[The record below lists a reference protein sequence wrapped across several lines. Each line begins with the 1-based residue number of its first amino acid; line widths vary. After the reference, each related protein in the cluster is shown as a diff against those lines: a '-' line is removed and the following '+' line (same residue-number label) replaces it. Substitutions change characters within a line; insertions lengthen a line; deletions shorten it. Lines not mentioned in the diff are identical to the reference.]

1 MRAVRSVFV
10 ICNFYNAHHKN
21 NKGRNIKMPEIF
33 FNIGKHERVIA
44 LQLFSNLIIISNGAE
59 EIAKF
64 FTNNFHFLKI
74 ISLMIGSSSF

>member
-1 MRAVRSVFV
+1 
-10 ICNFYNAHHKN
+10 
-21 NKGRNIKMPEIF
+21 MPEIF

-74 ISLMIGSSSF
+74 ISLMIGSSSS